1 MMCNSIKNEFNY
13 QVNCICQE
21 KNVVFKVIKTEE
33 TIVDTDFIHKKDLV
47 IRGQFCGNCNN
58 IIRLKSKNIVA
69 DEVFFNNIPKTF
81 KIQVLDYEVKKLL
94 NKFSN
99 QNTIFY
105 ETFIVKLKSDY
116 IKVITFLWK
125 NGIIRIY
132 RKKKNPKLTSPSEL
146 KSTIN
151 EDLKRT
157 FIRNGYE
164 IQKIQLTEKG
174 RSLLKYKMK
183 WDINHHKDEIKR
195 EIEDILS
202 KRLKFFDKHIS
213 IIQDFRIEKI
223 LCILNAR
230 DLIEGRRIKFGNLS
244 LDLINNKDEVLLILN
259 ILISIIDKI
268 YNKKL
273 VSLKELFLKKLNI
286 HRWIRSL
293 LRSIF
298 NCDLILFN
306 IFREPFKGESKTN
319 VIFLELQNYILNIF
333 EPDFKNFIVNLLK
346 SYIEIDN
353 IWEERIPSRVKKNVF
368 NNFKNN
374 AINLYGLSAFLAK
387 ENFNALIKENKIS
400 ELISYT
406 YFGAISKII
415 CYEKNWTDLFNKF
428 YPKIKN
434 SNDFHRKF
442 KSLNFIRIFVAHKTE
457 LKVDIILQLNQAN
470 LELSDILN
478 KFYYYQY
485 PLNSE

>member
-1 MMCNSIKNEFNY
+1 MVCNSIKNEFNY
-13 QVNCICQE
+13 EDKCICQE
-21 KNVVFKVIKTEE
+21 KTAVFKVIKTEE
-33 TIVDTDFIHKKDLV
+33 TIVDNDFLHKRELV
-47 IRGQFCGNCNN
+47 IRGQFCCNCNN
-58 IIRLKSKNIVA
+58 IIRLKSKSIVA
-69 DEVFFNNIPKTF
+69 DEIFFNNIPNTF
-81 KIQVLDYEVKKLL
+81 KIKGLDYEVKKLL

-99 QNTIFY
+99 QNTILY

-116 IKVITFLWK
+116 KNVITFLWK

-146 KSTIN
+146 KRTIN

-174 RSLLKYKMK
+174 RSFLKYKMK
-183 WDINHHKDEIKR
+183 WDINYHKDEIKK
-195 EIEDILS
+195 EIEEILS
-202 KRLKFFDKHIS
+202 KRLKFFNKHIS
-213 IIQDFRIEKI
+213 IIQDFRIDKI
-223 LCILNAR
+223 LRILNAN

-244 LDLINNKDEVLLILN
+244 LDLINNKDKVLLILN

-273 VSLKELFLKKLNI
+273 VSLKELILKKLSI
-286 HRWIRSL
+286 QKRIRSL
-293 LRSIF
+293 LRSIL
-298 NCDLILFN
+298 NCNLILFN
-306 IFREPFKGESKTN
+306 IFREPLKGKSKAN

-346 SYIEIDN
+346 SYAEIDK
-353 IWEERIPSRVKKNVF
+353 IWEERIPSRVRKNAF

-374 AINLYGLSAFLAK
+374 AINLHGLSDFLTN
-387 ENFNALIKENKIS
+387 ENFNSLIKENKIS

-406 YFGAISKII
+406 YFGAIPKII
-415 CYEKNWTDLFNKF
+415 CYEKNWNELFNKF

-434 SNDFHRKF
+434 SNDFRSKF
-442 KSLNFIRIFVAHKTE
+442 NSLNFIRILVAHKTG
-457 LKVDIILQLNQAN
+457 LKVDIIFQLKKAN
-470 LELSDILN
+470 LRLSDILN

-485 PLNSE
+485 PLTSD